1 MKTVWMRNDG
11 SDELLLFFNGWG
23 MDHRIAAF
31 LFGEC
36 GNSFTG
42 DFLACHDYRSLLPQT
57 DFHPLRQRYRR
68 ITLVAWSFGV
78 WAARYAGPAFVD
90 RAIAING
97 TLHPVSD
104 TDGIPPDVFH
114 ATLSGY
120 SDENRQRFNRRMC
133 GGGKTLVLFEGMSP
147 ERETSDQ
154 LQELECFRE
163 HLQSDY
169 PRPVSWHYDH
179 AIIGEKD
186 LVFPAR
192 HQLKAWQDVPRTVI
206 PGMPHF
212 PFNQFR
218 NLTEVLAC
226 LC

>member
-1 MKTVWMRNDG
+1 MKTVWLRNDG

-36 GNSFTG
+36 GKSFTG
-42 DFLACHDYRSLLPQT
+42 DFLACHDYRSLLPET
-57 DFHPLRQRYRR
+57 DFQQLRQRYRS

-78 WAARYAGPAFVD
+78 WAARHAVPVFVD
-90 RAIAING
+90 RAVAING
-97 TLHPVSD
+97 TLYPVCD
-104 TDGIPPDVFH
+104 TSGISPAVFH

-120 SDENRQRFNRRMC
+120 SDETRQRFNRRMC
-133 GGGKTLVLFEGMSP
+133 GGGEAFSLFETISP
-147 ERETSDQ
+147 ERETADQ
-154 LQELECFRE
+154 MQELECLRE
-163 HLQSDY
+163 YLDADF
-169 PRPVSWHYDH
+169 PGPVSWHYDH

-192 HQLKAWQDVPRTVI
+192 HQLNAWQEVPRTVI

-212 PFNQFR
+212 PFNRLR

-226 LC
+226 LS